1 MSDEEVLAMSEPPE
15 VADTSEPSNPEA
27 EEVNAAGEGEQSE
40 PEQAAEVNDEADGD
54 NEENPSNEVPQ
65 ESEDDSGTTTEGGEI
80 DYKAVY
86 EKLLKTPFKA
96 DGKEI
101 SITTPEEAIAL
112 MQKGVSYSKKMA
124 SLKPNLKIIKM
135 LEKNG
140 LLDEGKLSFYIDLE
154 KKNPQAIRKLVKD
167 SGVDLYDL
175 DNEEEGEGVYTPNK
189 YTVEDNELAFDE
201 IIKELKDTPTFQRLA
216 NVLTKEWDASSR
228 KVIEA
233 RPELL
238 RLINSHMETGIYDV
252 VQKEMER
259 LEILGQLP
267 SNVPRIELY
276 RQVGDAIEARGGF
289 AHLFPTQGEQGQQ
302 IPQAQSQ
309 SSMSQSQH
317 IAQTNNKKRAIAPTR
332 KFPTGASR
340 QEEVNYLNL
349 SDEDF
354 LKLSNQF

>member
-65 ESEDDSGTTTEGGEI
+65 ESEDDSGTTTEEGGI

-96 DGKEI
+96 DGREI
-101 SITTPEEAIAL
+101 SINTPDEAIAL

-154 KKNPQAIRKLVKD
+154 KKNPQAM
-167 SGVDLYDL
+167 
-175 DNEEEGEGVYTPNK
+175 N
-189 YTVEDNELAFDE
+189 
-201 IIKELKDTPTFQRLA
+201 
-216 NVLTKEWDASSR
+216 
-228 KVIEA
+228 
-233 RPELL
+233 
-238 RLINSHMETGIYDV
+238 
-252 VQKEMER
+252 
-259 LEILGQLP
+259 
-267 SNVPRIELY
+267 
-276 RQVGDAIEARGGF
+276 
-289 AHLFPTQGEQGQQ
+289 
-302 IPQAQSQ
+302 
-309 SSMSQSQH
+309 
-317 IAQTNNKKRAIAPTR
+317 
-332 KFPTGASR
+332 
-340 QEEVNYLNL
+340 
-349 SDEDF
+349 
-354 LKLSNQF
+354 